1 MKILVSLL
9 SSDGSGLFA
18 LLSRDYEPIFLEK
31 FPSKSKDT
39 QRQGILILKWKRTH
53 FWLTSRGGG
62 LLPYKGYIGMC
73 RCKGY
78 GFQAVYSRTGYI
90 NQSVLV

>member
-39 QRQGILILKWKRTH
+39 H
-53 FWLTSRGGG
+53 FWLTSGGGG

-73 RCKGY
+73 HCKGY
-78 GFQAVYSRTGYI
+78 GSSAEL
-90 NQSVLV
+90 VLV

>member
-31 FPSKSKDT
+31 FSSKSKDT
-39 QRQGILILKWKRTH
+39 QRQGILILKGKRTH

-78 GFQAVYSRTGYI
+78 GSSAEL
-90 NQSVLV
+90 VLV

>member
-39 QRQGILILKWKRTH
+39 H

-78 GFQAVYSRTGYI
+78 GSSAEL
-90 NQSVLV
+90 VLV